1 MLVYGFLKLLS
12 ILKNKE
18 NKENVWFLVFITK
31 KYKKKTIK
39 FKEQR
44 SVFKVICVSKN
55 VFNNSFQKRDN
66 QTVLIFK
73 NYIKSLNILSIY
85 TVKDS
90 LRIRLKI
97 L

>member
-1 MLVYGFLKLLS
+1 MCGFQFLL
-12 ILKNKE
+12 LKN
-18 NKENVWFLVFITK
+18 I
-31 KYKKKTIK
+31 KKKTIK
-39 FKEQR
+39 FKEQK

-66 QTVLIFK
+66 QIVLIFK